1 MFSGII
7 ERVGRVSGVAS
18 VESGRQLT
26 IGTGYSDL
34 SLGESVAVNGACLT
48 VTRCEP
54 AGEATFFVSAETLDR
69 SNLGRLEPGGWVNLE
84 RSVTLATRLSGHLVQ
99 GHVDGKARLC
109 AIERD
114 GEARRIALEL
124 PKGLRSFCVE
134 KGSIAVNGVSLT
146 LNVVGEPDSSGRFT
160 VGIMLIPHSWAHT
173 NLSRCTPGDELNVE
187 VDVIA
192 KYVEQLCRGYSTPSS
207 G

>member
-7 ERVGRVSGVAS
+7 DRVGRVDAVVSA
-18 VESGRQLT
+18 ERGRRLT

-34 SLGESVAVNGACLT
+34 SLGESLAINGACLT
-48 VTRCEP
+48 VTRQGP
-54 AGEATFFVSAETLDR
+54 DGSADFFVSAETLER
-69 SNLGRLEPGGWVNLE
+69 SNLGRLEPGKWVNLE

-99 GHVDGKARLC
+99 GHVDGKARLR
-109 AIERD
+109 AIEPD

-124 PKGLRSFCVE
+124 PKSLRPFCVE

-146 LNVVGEPDSSGRFT
+146 LNAVGEPDSSELFT
-160 VGIMLIPHSWAHT
+160 AGIMLIPHSWAHT
-173 NLSRCTPGDELNVE
+173 NFSRYAVGDELNVE

-192 KYVEQLCRGYSTPSS
+192 KYVEQLCRGYVKPSN